1 MSAGVTIL
9 RASTTFGA
17 RERRAFADLN
27 YEWIRHYFEV
37 ETEDTRVLE
46 DPDGEI
52 LECGGEIFLAELEGE
67 LLGTAA
73 MIPNAHGFEL
83 AKMAVSPASRGA
95 GLGRALM
102 DACLAFAKE
111 RGAKEVD
118 LLTNT
123 VLAPARA
130 LYESSG
136 FVALPQMEDTR
147 YSRGNLQM
155 VLKLED

>member
-1 MSAGVTIL
+1 M
-9 RASTTFGA
+9 
-17 RERRAFADLN
+17 
-27 YEWIRHYFEV
+27 
-37 ETEDTRVLE
+37 
-46 DPDGEI
+46 
-52 LECGGEIFLAELEGE
+52 

-73 MIPNAHGFEL
+73 MIPDAHGFEL
-83 AKMAVSPASRGA
+83 AMMAVSPASRGA